1 MRSRSRRFLQQRNKT
16 TIKKRLRIPEG
27 TFSLGGQHGQARV
40 GVCYKQCTV
49 STPALSEVKA
59 IAFELSA
66 VALRTVAEACLR

>member
-1 MRSRSRRFLQQRNKT
+1 MKCLQ
-16 TIKKRLRIPEG
+16 IPAG

-59 IAFELSA
+59 INRLAVFVFELSA
-66 VALRTVAEACLR
+66 AALRTVAKACLR